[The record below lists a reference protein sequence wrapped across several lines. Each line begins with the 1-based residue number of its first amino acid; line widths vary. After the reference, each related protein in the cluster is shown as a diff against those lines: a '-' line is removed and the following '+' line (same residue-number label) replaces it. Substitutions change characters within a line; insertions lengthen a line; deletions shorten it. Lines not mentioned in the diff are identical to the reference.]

1 MCTCGEGGP
10 AGRSAKYACM
20 SSEQQ
25 WSVMCRSAYSASV
38 PREREGRVMRRRL
51 TVGALC
57 CVLGVWV
64 AACSQPEQ
72 RLLRDIGDRDTL
84 LVTFNPVDT
93 ENWILAELYQTALDS
108 GGHQAYSHDNN
119 DSVRQGYAALIR
131 SIREGDA
138 DVAVVCTGTA
148 LELLDPAKAKELSE
162 KFEAQGGK
170 NADVTSGEA
179 RDEVYAAMVASL
191 PETVAAA
198 NPSSTEGC
206 EDSTGEAML
215 DLPQNIVPIFRKHVL
230 DHHDRQSLN
239 KVSGTVSRADLDELD
254 GKAVELQSVSSAI
267 KPYIVDHDI

>member
-162 KFEAQGGK
+162 KFEAQGG
-170 NADVTSGEA
+170 
-179 RDEVYAAMVASL
+179 L

>member
-1 MCTCGEGGP
+1 
-10 AGRSAKYACM
+10 
-20 SSEQQ
+20 
-25 WSVMCRSAYSASV
+25 
-38 PREREGRVMRRRL
+38 MRRRL
-51 TVGALC
+51 SLGALC
-57 CVLGVWV
+57 VALSVCT
-64 AACSQPEQ
+64 AACSQPAQ

-93 ENWILAELYQTALDS
+93 ENWILAALYQTSLDS
-108 GGHQAYSHDNN
+108 AGHQAYSHDNN

-162 KFEAQGGK
+162 KFAAKGGQT
-170 NADVTSGEA
+170 ADVNSGEA

-198 NPSSTEGC
+198 NPSTTEGC
-206 EDSTGEAML
+206 ENSAGETML
-215 DLPQNIVPIFRKHVL
+215 ELPQNIVPIFRKHLL

-239 KVSGTVSRADLDELD
+239 KVSGMINRADLDELD
-254 GKAVELQSVSSAI
+254 DKAIELQSVSSAI
-267 KPYIVDHDI
+267 KPYFIDNDI